1 MGLRH
6 YVLRR
11 ILFAI
16 PTFIAVTLIMFI
28 VMHAVGNP
36 ISMILNRE
44 LGFSTGPAWTQAE
57 IEAAKA
63 FYGLDKPIW
72 EQYFISLT
80 NIFRGDFGRSFY
92 SGRNVVDI
100 IMDKLPATIV
110 LQLAS
115 QILSLSIA
123 IPAGIYAAM
132 HQYKKRDF
140 AIVTFTLF
148 GISFPYFWFAL
159 LMIVFFAGILGWFPA
174 VGIISIGEPIFGSTI
189 LDIIWHMI
197 LPLGVMTFSSLALT
211 LRVMRQG
218 MLEVIKE
225 DYVIAARSLGLTER
239 TVILKHALRNAITPI
254 ITSFGWLLASIV
266 GGSAVTE
273 TIFGWPGMGRLF
285 VSTLS
290 SMDFPV
296 VTGIVTITAILILG
310 GNLLADILYSVFDPR
325 IALE

>member
-1 MGLRH
+1 
-6 YVLRR
+6 
-11 ILFAI
+11 
-16 PTFIAVTLIMFI
+16 
-28 VMHAVGNP
+28 
-36 ISMILNRE
+36 MILNRE

-57 IEAAKA
+57 IEAAKS

-72 EQYFISLT
+72 EQYLISLT
-80 NIFRGDFGRSFY
+80 NIFRGNLGRSFY
-92 SGRNVVDI
+92 SSRYVVDI
-100 IMDKLPATIV
+100 IMDRLPATIQ
-110 LQLAS
+110 LQLVS
-115 QILSLSIA
+115 TILSLAIA
-123 IPAGIYAAM
+123 IPAGVYAAT

-140 AIVTFTLF
+140 AIVSFTLF

-159 LMIVFFAGILGWFPA
+159 LMIILFAGILGWFPA
-174 VGIISIGEPIFGSTI
+174 VGYVSVGEYLYGSRI
-189 LDIIWHMI
+189 LDNIWHMV
-197 LPLGVMTFSSLALT
+197 LPVGVMTFVSLAVT

-225 DYVIAARSLGLTER
+225 DYVIAARSLGLKER
-239 TVILKHALRNAITPI
+239 TVIWKHALRNAITPI
-254 ITSFGWLLASIV
+254 ITSFGWLLASLV

-285 VSTLS
+285 VSSLS

-310 GNLLADILYSVFDPR
+310 GNLLADILYSVVDPR